1 VRNEAPPWERRE
13 DTYRDD
19 DGPQTTYQIH
29 RNSGVVETGS
39 WQGAA
44 AWSGGGVRVTA
55 VTEGQR

>member
-1 VRNEAPPWERRE
+1 MRNEVPPWERRE
-13 DTYRDD
+13 ESYRD

-39 WQGAA
+39 WQVAE
-44 AWSGGGVRVTA
+44 AWSGVGVKVTA